1 VGGRK
6 ESVKGRQQR
15 AERVVRKR
23 QLALWNILSAK
34 ALSFH
39 SRHHS
44 TGLALWNILS
54 AKALSFHSRHH
65 STGLALWNI
74 ASVEK
79 LDLGRVSIPRGE
91 PQSRKARQVLRTTEF
106 FKNIT
111 AEAKSLSA
119 WRKAHSALRT
129 EFRVLSTKPK
139 LLSAKG
145 IAQSVI
151 R

>member
-23 QLALWNILSAK
+23 QP
-34 ALSFH
+34 
-39 SRHHS
+39 
-44 TGLALWNILS
+44 
-54 AKALSFHSRHH
+54 
-65 STGLALWNI
+65 ALWNI

-145 IAQSVI
+145 IAQSII